1 MLVPAPTT
9 SWQSPIDE
17 TGPDHERGTMDF
29 DRHCTEIVT
38 QTELLTTGLGA
49 ADLRAPVPSC
59 PGWSLG
65 NLVRHIGG
73 GHRWAREVVRTRAT
87 GFLPDDQVRKLDG
100 DDSGDMPVTWLV
112 EGAAQLADTLRAA
125 GPNARVWT
133 PVDRGAAAFWARRFA
148 HETLVH
154 RADAALA
161 AGTEFVVSEG
171 VGHDAVDEW
180 MELDALPQH
189 FDHKPQK
196 RELLGPGRTLAFEA
210 TDSGAAWFVDLTG
223 DVIAW
228 CRGRGQAAVT
238 VRGSCADLLLV
249 IYRRRAVNGNGIEI
263 AGDEELLDFWLGHV
277 GFA

>member
-1 MLVPAPTT
+1 
-9 SWQSPIDE
+9 
-17 TGPDHERGTMDF
+17 MDY

-38 QTELLTTGLGA
+38 QAELLTTGLEA

-73 GHRWAREVVRTRAT
+73 GHRWAEEIVRTRAT

-100 DDSGDMPVTWLV
+100 DDCADVPATWLV

-125 GPNARVWT
+125 GPDTKVWT
-133 PVDRGAAAFWARRFA
+133 PADYGTTSFWARRFA

-154 RADAALA
+154 RADATLA
-161 AGTEFVVSEG
+161 AGTEFVVSED
-171 VGHDAVDEW
+171 VALDAVDEW

-189 FDHKPQK
+189 FDYRPQK
-196 RELLGPGRTLAFEA
+196 RELLGPGRTLTFEA
-210 TDSGAAWFVDLTG
+210 TDTGATWFVDLTG

-228 CRGRGQAAVT
+228 RRGRGQAVVA
-238 VRGSCADLLLV
+238 VRGSLTDLLLV
-249 IYRRRAVNGNGIEI
+249 IYRRKAVHSSEIEI
-263 AGDEELLDFWLGHV
+263 LGDEELLDFWLGHV